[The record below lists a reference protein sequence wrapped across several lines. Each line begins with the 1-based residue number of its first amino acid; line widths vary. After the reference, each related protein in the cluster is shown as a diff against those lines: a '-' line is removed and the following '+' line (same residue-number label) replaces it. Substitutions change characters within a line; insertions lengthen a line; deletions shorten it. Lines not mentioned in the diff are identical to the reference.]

1 VAVGDADDALTLMA
15 RSRDP
20 AVAEVSPF
28 AAKDRTFK
36 TVRPESGNRQRDCS
50 DPQTAVDVN
59 HQDRPG

>member
-1 VAVGDADDALTLMA
+1 MQTTHSRSWLVAAI
-15 RSRDP
+15 R

-50 DPQTAVDVN
+50 DPQTAAVVN